1 MNAICCSL
9 PNDYAICFR
18 YCAGWYHAL
27 DLAQRVSGALR
38 GPTIPDRVVALD
50 NITINLVAAII
61 VISIRAQSALYID
74 VALVLAILSFLGTVA
89 AAKYLLRGT
98 VIDGSPLHTR
108 PPG

>member
-1 MNAICCSL
+1 MITPVVSVVVLVGITLSILLSA
-9 PNDYAICFR
+9 Y
-18 YCAGWYHAL
+18 
-27 DLAQRVSGALR
+27 RVLR

-50 NITINLVAAII
+50 NIAINLVAAII

-98 VIDGSPLHTR
+98 VIDGSPLHPRR
-108 PPG
+108 PG

>member
-1 MNAICCSL
+1 MIT
-9 PNDYAICFR
+9 PF
-18 YCAGWYHAL
+18 
-27 DLAQRVSGALR
+27 VSVVVLVGITLSILLSAYRALR

-50 NITINLVAAII
+50 NISINLVAAII

-89 AAKYLLRGT
+89 AAKYLLRGK

-108 PPG
+108 RPG